1 MIKPNDLHGH
11 INALSQMADLVKQL
25 ERQVDFWRTQARNQ
39 MKKHTES
46 TVRVTKSD
54 LTWCDLN
61 EMHYYEECENS
72 AWWIFNDNMY
82 DFNVKEELTLLKVEI
97 PDGCNIGVLI

>member
-1 MIKPNDLHGH
+1 MIKPKDLHAH
-11 INALSQMADLVKQL
+11 INALSHMADLVKQL

-39 MKKHTES
+39 MKKNTES

-54 LTWCDLN
+54 LKYSELN
-61 EMHYYEECENS
+61 ESYYYEECEDS
-72 AWWIFNDNMY
+72 AWWIYDENMY
-82 DFNVKEELTLLKVEI
+82 SFNLKETLTLIKIEN